1 MSTPDPPLPTC
12 DRCSASLHPG
22 RGEFY
27 LVSIVAVA
35 DPSPPTF
42 TEREL
47 AGDVR
52 REIDLLLKRLEG
64 VGALEAV
71 DQVYRRKVLHLCT
84 SCYRRW
90 IEDPTGG

>member
-1 MSTPDPPLPTC
+1 MSTPDPPPTTC

-35 DPSPPTF
+35 DPSPPSF
-42 TEREL
+42 RESDL
-47 AGDVR
+47 AADVG

-64 VGALEAV
+64 LDALEAV

-84 SCYRRW
+84 RCYQSW
-90 IEDPTGG
+90 IDDPTGA

>member
-1 MSTPDPPLPTC
+1 MSAPDPPLPTC

-35 DPSPPTF
+35 DPSPPII
-42 TEREL
+42 TESDL

-64 VGALEAV
+64 MGTLEAV
-71 DQVYRRKVLHLCT
+71 DQVYRRKFLQLCT

-90 IEDPTGG
+90 IEDPTGA

>member
-1 MSTPDPPLPTC
+1 MSAPDPPLPSC
-12 DRCSASLHPG
+12 DRCSASLHRG

-47 AGDVR
+47 VGDVR
-52 REIDLLLKRLEG
+52 REIDLLLQRLEG

-71 DQVYRRKVLHLCT
+71 DQVYRRKFLQLCT
-84 SCYRRW
+84 SCYGRW
-90 IEDPTGG
+90 IEDPTGA